1 MTMRIGKKT
10 IALMLTGASM
20 LVQAQ
25 EVAEPRM
32 TREQAEQ
39 VMQDD
44 GTAVMQEN
52 LPVNLFNAK
61 ATIVEAMLVLGV
73 DPNGKLEM
81 TPQTTLEF
89 ALQACMDK
97 SIAEADV
104 LATIAVLLREGARPN
119 DPGMMGALIL
129 AAQQCTPAVV
139 KQLVAG
145 GADLDQRTPQGFTPL
160 SMALIVGKYDNAEAL
175 IDAGAKLSAEAAGR
189 LREGAEGNER
199 LLTLIE
205 RATAN

>member
-1 MTMRIGKKT
+1 MRIGKIV
-10 IALMLTGASM
+10 IAALLGGSAMLAA
-20 LVQAQ
+20 AQ
-25 EVAEPRM
+25 DAAKPRM
-32 TREQAEQ
+32 SREQAEKI
-39 VMQDD
+39 MEED
-44 GTAVMQEN
+44 GTSVVQDN

-61 ATIVEAMLVLGV
+61 AQIVEAMIVLGV

-89 ALQACMDK
+89 AIQACMDT

-119 DPGMMGALIL
+119 DTGMMGTLIL

-145 GADLDQRTPQGFTPL
+145 GAALDQRTPQGFTPL
-160 SMALIVGKYDNAEAL
+160 SMALIVGRYDNAEAL

-199 LLTLIE
+199 LLALIK
-205 RATAN
+205 RATRH